1 MQMLETDGVAGL
13 GVEAGWRPIAFGAL
27 AGPFAD
33 SFADPFADP
42 FAGPFAESG
51 AMVLGSFAAIA
62 APGLCVTCRWASGD
76 GVVFEC
82 ELRSRVTQ
90 NEGCAAW
97 EREPGAD

>member
-1 MQMLETDGVAGL
+1 MLEADSLAGL
-13 GVEAGWRPIAFGAL
+13 RGEAGWQPIAFGA
-27 AGPFAD
+27 
-33 SFADPFADP
+33 

-51 AMVLGSFAAIA
+51 AVVPGSFAESA

-82 ELRSRVTQ
+82 ELRGRVTQ